1 MLVFAII
8 IISLSVK
15 FDFLN
20 GVYDSSNI
28 VATMISSLAFRPA
41 MALGITAIAEFLGP
55 FIFGV
60 AVANTIGQDIVNSST
75 ITVEVLIAALIGA
88 ILWNI
93 MNWFLDIP
101 SSSSHA
107 LVGGLMGAVIFGFGT
122 SVVPFQG

>member
-8 IISLSVK
+8 IISLSVI

-20 GVYDSSNI
+20 GVHDSSNI
-28 VATMISSLAFRPA
+28 VATMISSRAFRPA

-122 SVVPFQG
+122 SVVHFQG